1 MLLTIDNLQ
10 FFQLTPASMDK
21 GELLMALMEC
31 AVSAWQKHN
40 LLSLPSLA
48 GKATLDVI
56 CT

>member
-1 MLLTIDNLQ
+1 MPFTIDNLQ

-21 GELLMALMEC
+21 AELLMALMEC